1 MITNNII
8 DQKALRWALG
18 QFATAVCVMTCRVDG
33 EALGMTMTSFNS
45 LSLDPPLVLFSID
58 CRARSL
64 PQWERAEGLAIH
76 ILSESQMALSN
87 RFARPGD
94 KWQGLSYR
102 DGLQGAPVLSGV
114 AALFECTVDH
124 KYDAGDHRLFIC
136 RIRRHDMAVDRR
148 PLLFAGGRYATIE
161 KQQAEAPSWPLAIH
175 Y

>member
-1 MITNNII
+1 MSIDIT
-8 DQKALRWALG
+8 DQKALRRALG

-58 CRARSL
+58 CRARGL
-64 PQWERAEGLAIH
+64 PQWERATGIAIH
-76 ILSESQMALSN
+76 VLSESQMELSN

-94 KWQGLSYR
+94 KFLGLAHR
-102 DGLQGAPVLSGV
+102 DGLHGAPVLSGV
-114 AALFECTVDH
+114 AALFECSVDH
-124 KYDAGDHRLFIC
+124 RYDAGDHRLFIC
-136 RIRRHDMAVDRR
+136 RVERHAMSVDRR